1 MSNTLSHQR
10 VRRAAFSAVSLAGG
24 VSLAVIPAATLAI
37 SARVFTL
44 AETGVIAVAIMV
56 ATFVG
61 QLTFAAV
68 VESRLSSR
76 TAERRVI
83 FPVWLAALSLVA
95 ALVVALN
102 YRNAVVLCIALP
114 VLVAS
119 LEVGRGVSVA
129 ERLDRREIWASAFV
143 GAGALI
149 GVLSAFAGSDWGLI
163 PVAAG
168 IFAATCVRLI
178 PVPHAA
184 SHRETSATVWVMADV
199 GITGIVFPLLNTL
212 ILTVLGPAEAVLF
225 TAISTVSGLLAI
237 PLNFLRLRLLKEHSR
252 SDVWVSVGSLL
263 LAVLALLAF
272 EALGF
277 FSLLFGSSWTI
288 QSTLLPLLAA
298 CAWRAASLAPTLPFT
313 ALRRMGLA
321 RLVTILRAGASAAA
335 FSLASLALVSQN
347 IAWVFAALLLAE
359 LLSGV
364 VYEIARRRVVRA
376 EALGQPDRATS
387 LGGPT

>member
-1 MSNTLSHQR
+1 MSNRLSHPR
-10 VRRAAFSAVSLAGG
+10 VRHAALSVVSMAGG
-24 VSLAVIPAATLAI
+24 VSLAVIPAATRAI

-61 QLTFAAV
+61 QVTFAAV

-76 TAERRVI
+76 TAERRVV
-83 FPVWLAALSLVA
+83 FPAWLAVMALGA
-95 ALVVALN
+95 AVVVALN
-102 YRNAVVLCIALP
+102 YRNAVVLCLALP
-114 VLVAS
+114 VLVAA
-119 LEVGRGVSVA
+119 LEVGRGVSIA
-129 ERLDRREIWASAFV
+129 ERLDRSEIGASAAV

-149 GVLSAFAGSDWGLI
+149 GVLSAFAGADWGLI
-163 PVAAG
+163 PVVAG
-168 IFAATCVRLI
+168 IAAATCLRSI
-178 PVPHAA
+178 PVPHVA
-184 SHRETSATVWVMADV
+184 SLRETAATVWVVADV

-252 SDVWVSVGSLL
+252 SDLWISVGSLVLSILTL
-263 LAVLALLAF
+263 LVF

-277 FSLLFGSSWTI
+277 FSLLFGPSWTI
-288 QSTLLPLLAA
+288 QSTLIPLLVA

-313 ALRRMGLA
+313 ALRRMGHA
-321 RLVTILRAGASAAA
+321 KLVTLLRAASSVLS
-335 FSLASLALVSQN
+335 FSLAGLALLSRN
-347 IAWVFAALLLAE
+347 ISWVFVALLLSE

-376 EALGQPDRATS
+376 EAPGRSNRAS
-387 LGGPT
+387 PLDGPA

>member
-1 MSNTLSHQR
+1 MTNRLSHPR
-10 VRRAAFSAVSLAGG
+10 VRHAALSVVSLAGG

-37 SARVFTL
+37 SARIFTL

-61 QLTFAAV
+61 QVTFAAV

-76 TAERRVI
+76 AADRRVT
-83 FPVWLAALSLVA
+83 FPVWLAVTSLAA
-95 ALVVALN
+95 ALGVALN
-102 YRNAVVLCIALP
+102 YRNPVVLCVALP

-129 ERLDRREIWASAFV
+129 ERLDRREIWASASV

-149 GVLSAFAGSDWGLI
+149 GVLSAFAGFDWGLI
-163 PVAAG
+163 PVVAG
-168 IFAATCVRLI
+168 IFAATCVRSI
-178 PVPHAA
+178 PVPHVA
-184 SHRETSATVWVMADV
+184 SHREGAATAWVVADV

-212 ILTVLGPAEAVLF
+212 ILTVLGPADAVLF

-252 SDVWVSVGSLL
+252 SDVWVSVGSLV
-263 LAVLALLAF
+263 LAVMALLVF
-272 EALGF
+272 EVLGF

-288 QSTLLPLLAA
+288 QSTLLPLLVA

-313 ALRRMGLA
+313 ALRRMGHA
-321 RLVTILRAGASAAA
+321 RLVTTLRAGASALS
-335 FSLASLALVSQN
+335 FLLAGLALLSQN
-347 IAWVFAALLLAE
+347 IAWVFAALFLAE
-359 LLSGV
+359 LLSGA

-376 EALGQPDRATS
+376 EALGESDRATPQDG
-387 LGGPT
+387 LA